1 MLIDIDNLPADDTPP
16 WRVVDVSRGP
26 ACIQLDGVG
35 RLLSISRQD
44 TGKYP
49 GLKVLTAHL
58 GGIDDYGRPKFD
70 GEPIRGDRS
79 GLTKGSRGT
88 VAFELQG
95 PGVFEYWNWGEAA
108 VRGYVAVGDDGR
120 LASVSA
126 TQAAKI
132 LDNLACT
139 ESRGPASDSEKE
151 NE

>member
-1 MLIDIDNLPADDTPP
+1 MLIDIDDLPPDDQTTFC
-16 WRVVDVSRGP
+16 VVDVTRGP
-26 ACIQLDGVG
+26 VCMRVDGDG
-35 RLLSISRQD
+35 RLISESRQD

-49 GLKVLTAHL
+49 GLKILTAHL

-88 VAFELQG
+88 VAFELKG
-95 PGVFEYWNWGEAA
+95 PGVFEYWAWGDAA

-132 LDNLACT
+132 LDQLACT
-139 ESRGPASDSEKE
+139 ESRGSASDE
-151 NE
+151 